1 MSKRAIRI
9 PSLRA
14 GRPVRL
20 TFEVSADVGGE
31 NGAPAKKAP
40 KKRYRAITAR
50 RVTPAETA
58 TSAAQPV
65 ASSAT
70 SSSAHPAVPARR
82 AVHLQMLAAAMIMI
96 CVVTLTISRRPAPL
110 AAADVSDVEPERL
123 QQSPNLVP
131 VSQGVMPAA
140 APTAALA
147 IAPIVTPRPVNEST
161 AKAAVPKSE
170 KTRIADASSP
180 TAAVAAID
188 EALAKED
195 ASTTF
200 PPSESISADP
210 APASVD
216 PVAPGSVT
224 VTGCLETSG
233 NNRYQLTDTA
243 GAEAPRSRSWRS
255 GFLKK
260 RSTSVALVASPDPET
275 LRTQVGQ
282 RIAAT
287 GQLTSRELRVTSLQV
302 LGARCD

>member
-1 MSKRAIRI
+1 MSKRAIKI

-20 TFEVSADVGGE
+20 TFEVSADVGAE
-31 NGAPAKKAP
+31 NGAPAKKTP

-50 RVTPAETA
+50 RVTPVAAT
-58 TSAAQPV
+58 TSAAQPA

-70 SSSAHPAVPARR
+70 SSSAHPAVSARR
-82 AVHLQMLAAAMIMI
+82 PVHLQMLAAAMVTI
-96 CVVTLTISRRPAPL
+96 CVVTLTVSRRPAPL
-110 AAADVSDVEPERL
+110 AAADAADTQPERL
-123 QQSPNLVP
+123 RQSSDLAP
-131 VSQGVMPAA
+131 VAQAVVPAA
-140 APTAALA
+140 APTAAVA
-147 IAPIVTPRPVNEST
+147 IAPVVTPRPLNEST
-161 AKAAVPKSE
+161 VKAAVKSE
-170 KTRIADASSP
+170 KTRIAEATSP
-180 TAAVAAID
+180 SAAVAAID

-195 ASTTF
+195 ASTKF
-200 PPSESISADP
+200 APSESISADP
-210 APASVD
+210 APVGVD

-224 VTGCLETSG
+224 VTGCLESSG
-233 NNRYQLTDTA
+233 NNRYQLTDTE

-260 RSTSVALVASPDPET
+260 RSTSVALVAPPDPET

-287 GQLTSRELRVTSLQV
+287 GELTSRELRVTSLQV